1 MSKIKMLL
9 ALSVIFIWILGVKG
23 QFYEDKRCRCLCP
36 SQSVVSNNSLTYS
49 QKLFIANVPPNKC
62 NCDEV
67 VLIRVSEEVRARQQ
81 EYCPRCECKYETRNT
96 TVIMPVKDDTVIV
109 KDDTVKDDIVKDDTV
124 KDDKVKDDIV
134 KDDTVKY
141 DKVKDVKVK
150 DVKVK
155 DDKVKDDKVKDDK
168 VKDDIVKDDTVKDDK
183 VKDVKVK
190 DVKVKDDIV
199 KDDTVKEDAG
209 SIFDHRLVVVV
220 VVIVLWLLM
229 LLSVYMGFLLCL
241 DPLIKR
247 KRVKPYRQVVGVEE
261 SCKLLIQGEDED

>member
-109 KDDTVKDDIVKDDTV
+109 KDDTVKDDIVKYDTV

-150 DVKVK
+150 D
-155 DDKVKDDKVKDDK
+155 DKVKDDE
-168 VKDDIVKDDTVKDDK
+168 VKDDIVKDD
-183 VKDVKVK
+183 KVK

-199 KDDTVKEDAG
+199 KDDTDKEDAG